1 MYYSSFLCIYLTC
14 LGCVSW
20 FQALEAPS
28 GAQRSLEKM
37 PEWCLAGG
45 AHAGTSTELGSAW
58 LPVHSGATPSA
69 AKGGLPDK
77 KEIILVKFDYDLQVV
92 IFIEHIEPIYK

>member
-1 MYYSSFLCIYLTC
+1 
-14 LGCVSW
+14 
-20 FQALEAPS
+20 
-28 GAQRSLEKM
+28 M

-77 KEIILVKFDYDLQVV
+77 KEIKLVKFDYDLQVKL
-92 IFIEHIEPIYK
+92 FS